1 MKKSALVLLFLLI
14 LPTTALAKKVIITAV
29 DWYPYMSRNMEG
41 NGFACEVVTY
51 AFLAV
56 GYETEYIFTTWED
69 SRDKVVSGLVA
80 GMIGSGEETGEKAML
95 QFSDPIAISRDVF
108 FYKRRP
114 SGDIGFTKLEDL
126 KDYKIAVVR
135 GSYSLPKFKQ
145 AGLQLNPSSNAT
157 FAFKK
162 LYIDMV
168 DLVPENSFVGWA
180 IINRLYPD
188 EVYKFAETT
197 HSLSEHPVHFV
208 MAASNPK
215 STEMLANFNRG
226 LETLH
231 AQGVYVNLLKKYIK
245 EVKIKTPKQPY

>member
-1 MKKSALVLLFLLI
+1 MKKFAFALLLLLL
-14 LPTTALAKKVIITAV
+14 LPAPAWAKKVIITAV
-29 DWYPYMSRNMEG
+29 DWYPYMSRTMEG

-69 SRDKVVSGLVA
+69 SRDKVVSGLVT
-80 GMIGSGEETGEKAML
+80 GMIGYADAPEKPAVL
-95 QFSDPIAISRDVF
+95 RFSEPIAVSKDVF

-114 SGDIGFTKLEDL
+114 SGDIAFKTLEDL
-126 KDYKIAVVR
+126 KGQRIGAVR
-135 GSYSLPKFKQ
+135 GSYSLPEFKK
-145 AGLQLNPSSNAT
+145 AGLDLDLSSDAT

-197 HSLSEHPVHFV
+197 RSLSEHPVHFV

-215 STEMLANFNRG
+215 SAEILATFNRG